1 MKRKE
6 MNKIERIVVC
16 VAHVKGCG
24 QKEMS
29 ALGKELAWLAL
40 EELTGKDRQSLESEG
55 ILFAKRKSGQ
65 PFWQGSTAH
74 LSITHTKDT
83 SATAV
88 ADVAAAAAYC
98 GVGIDME
105 AADRESLRAAKR
117 MFSKAEQ
124 QWMEQQKASG
134 ENHAFAKLWTLREA
148 YAKWTGEG
156 LAGLSKRPE
165 VEFKIAKET
174 VQCSD
179 DSCQAAQILL
189 QMDKTQEESGKMILS
204 VVIDKNTLPTDV
216 GKKLL
221 PTDVSKKLLP
231 TVIDKRAENQ
241 VILEVITADGKYFKN
256 IGKNT

>member
-6 MNKIERIVVC
+6 LDKIERIVVC
-16 VAHVKGCG
+16 VACVKGCD

-29 ALGKELAWLAL
+29 ALGKELAWIAL
-40 EELTGKDRQSLESEG
+40 EELTGKDRQTLESQG
-55 ILFAKRKSGQ
+55 ILFAKKESGQ
-65 PFWQGSTAH
+65 PFWQGSPAN
-74 LSITHTKDT
+74 LSITHTR
-83 SATAV
+83 TADAGV
-88 ADVAAAAAYC
+88 VAAAAAYC

-117 MFSKAEQ
+117 MFPKSEQ
-124 QWMEQQKASG
+124 QWIKQQKAAD
-134 ENHAFAKLWTLREA
+134 EPYAFAKLWTLREA

-165 VEFKIAKET
+165 VEFKIARET

-204 VVIDKNTLPTDV
+204 AVI
-216 GKKLL
+216 
-221 PTDVSKKLLP
+221 SKRVQKQA
-231 TVIDKRAENQ
+231 V
-241 VILEVITADGKYFKN
+241 LEVITAEGKYFKN
-256 IGKNT
+256 IGKM